1 MRENKKKT
9 QRSSYEKDQRLALLA
24 LQTSEKS
31 RGSVCLNDHD
41 MALLIETG
49 RIDDPQYADLYQHIN
64 QCEDCYQM
72 WKSLSEVHNKRF
84 RTKIFTT
91 LSNAR
96 SLTAMGSALAAAAVI
111 LIVFKLPPQEQI
123 HKEMARPQSDQIHI
137 EVQKQKLEKNQLHH
151 LDEEASFSAPAELAA
166 PAPIAEEP
174 PKTNSESLG
183 KTALPQ
189 KRSVNLTAKAVPTT
203 GDLKREIL
211 HFCKQPTFDAKKQ
224 LQLTGLAA
232 TLLEQEPENENLFMI
247 HEILLEMT
255 LSNKENLCIKMEPIL
270 KK

>member
-31 RGSVCLNDHD
+31 RGSACLNDHD

-49 RIDDPQYADLYQHIN
+49 IDDPQYADLYQHIN

-72 WKSLSEVHNKRF
+72 WKSLSELKNERF
-84 RTKIFTT
+84 STKIFTT
-91 LSNAR
+91 LSKAR

-123 HKEMARPQSDQIHI
+123 HKEIARPQSDQIHI
-137 EVQKQKLEKNQLHH
+137 EVKKQKLEQDQVLH
-151 LDEEASFSAPAELAA
+151 LDEEASFRAPSELAA
-166 PAPIAEEP
+166 PAPITEAP
-174 PKTNSESLG
+174 SISRSEDLG
-183 KTALPQ
+183 GTALPQ
-189 KRSVNLTAKAVPTT
+189 NRSVTMTAKTAPAI
-203 GDLKREIL
+203 DNLKREIL
-211 HFCKQPTFDAKKQ
+211 HFCKQPTFDDKKQ
-224 LQLTGLAA
+224 LQLIGLVA
-232 TLLEQEPENENLFMI
+232 TLLEQEPENENLLMI
-247 HEILLEMT
+247 HEILSEIT
-255 LSNKENLCIKMEPIL
+255 LSNRENLCIKMEPVL